1 MNIFKP
7 SKVLAVLAA
16 LAMVVIGVTP
26 AHATHLRGAVGT
38 VTYDSVAKTVT
49 INSTMVERKDAC
61 APSAYSLTNTM
72 CTYFGF
78 PTITQVNHTSGAT
91 VATITKCTGQATTP
105 ASQSYD
111 STSEPLYN
119 IFSTTYVIDVS
130 CPAFN
135 PAFDYV
141 FAQTGNNRIGGIKNT
156 TNQVIQ
162 FESRVNFTLDA
173 GKTTNSTPFYNA
185 GYMTDIKYDETAIFE
200 TNLNGLTADGRS
212 VTYSLITDQSAANGG
227 YGATRIPCSDLN
239 LTTGIFRLGKALC
252 VGSENYAA
260 SFGGGT
266 ATAPIYWALKTKAT
280 DSKTGIATTG
290 QYVTRDVLLAFAGSA
305 TTALPN
311 ATPTITASST
321 NLTFASAASSAPAAQ
336 TVTLTGLDADTAQT
350 LSFSKSSNPSWA
362 VLSGAAG
369 TTGVTNTLTVTPP
382 AGTPDGVYLIQV
394 TVMDNYPNFPLGS
407 SINIAVTL
415 GAAVLPPGSPGV
427 PTVTGIGTNSLST
440 TFTAPT
446 SGGAVTTY
454 TATATPT
461 DASAPVT
468 VTCAGGP
475 GVACVIAGVDP
486 TKTYT
491 VVITATNSAGSAQSG
506 PSVLDQPILAVQNVT
521 INIGT
526 AYASG
531 IYVITNTG
539 TAVKAAGYA
548 TTATIPGLTFS
559 SSTGNFTG
567 TPSTAGVTTV
577 TLVGTAANNNTG
589 SVTFTVTVV
598 QSAIQ
603 PQTITFPRVGTILR
617 VGSMPTN
624 ATGLTPL
631 AAYSSSG
638 LPVSYGFTA
647 TGTKVTAAVNG
658 SVQDGSQRCTLYVT
672 GGVVYLTYVRSSSS
686 SSNASCVVMAFQ
698 AGNSSYSAATSVSM
712 TAYVYRNSTTW
723 PSAPGVA
730 SITPTELVRDVNAS
744 LVRPFTIAFTG
755 TSTSPGYAWNSCSV
769 SPALPAGLTF
779 STTECQIFGA
789 PTVALARTLFT
800 ISYVNPAGTT
810 TKTFY
815 LTVNKKAQT
824 VTFAPLSALA
834 VGATQNLVATAT
846 SGLSV
851 QFAATNTAICTV
863 SGSVVTSV
871 AAGNCE
877 ITSSQPGNNE
887 WAVATAAVNSNLVRS
902 FAVTAGV
909 PAPSLSLVG
918 SADATL
924 TVFTYTGSVFPLLNS
939 GGPATSYQFLDA
951 SGQPTIEPDGLTFDP
966 TTGVITGSPE
976 MKQAF
981 TSYIIRALNA
991 TNASAPFDQLVN
1003 DYVRVRIAINAVQQ
1017 SITFDPL
1024 HAMVIG
1030 DPNQG
1035 LSGMASS
1042 GLLVSYTSSTPSV
1055 CTVTSDGKVHAVSV
1069 GTCTITASQAGDGVS
1084 YEAAA
1089 IVTRSFAVSA
1099 TVLAPSIS
1107 LTNSSAVITVGSD
1120 FTLPYDVINTGG
1132 AITSFSVSPAIPGG
1146 VTFDTSYGVFSTGRP
1161 TAAHAATIYTITA
1174 TGPTGLTA
1182 TAQFTLTV
1190 LAKTQTVTASTGLTA
1205 MTVGVTAD
1213 QTLNGSAT
1221 SGLAISNYTA
1231 GPAGVCSIVGGK
1243 LHAVGYG
1250 TCTLTATQNGTSE
1263 WGAATGTIQI
1273 FIHAAPTI
1281 TVTPTVVVTD
1291 GQVIASNAYTV
1302 TVTGDP
1308 GTYVLLDSV
1317 PTDISSTG
1325 IGGLAFDPS
1334 TAALNG
1340 VVSTGAAVAATNYSV
1355 QLTNA
1360 YGSATATFSLQV
1372 LAASAPSLT
1381 FTSPTS
1387 QSNVNLAGTN
1397 NTVTLVANETLVTL
1411 PYAVTNSGSEATGF
1425 TCTVTSPSGGS
1436 LPAGLSFDSRCQLG
1450 GTPTELVSG
1459 LVFTITATNTN
1470 GTSSAI
1476 TVTLNVIAATPTIT
1490 FAIADQ
1496 TIGAAPITLAATS
1509 PSSGAFTYSTN
1520 SALVTIV
1527 GSTMTLVNPGT
1538 VTVTVNQAAAA
1549 PYSAA
1554 STTATFVISAA
1565 SNSLSLAIAN
1575 QTYGNPAVTLAATGP
1590 SGGAI
1595 TYSSTSNLIQINGNQ
1610 MTLLGVGN
1618 GIQVTANQAAAGGYA
1633 ASSTTAIFNILPGVT
1648 VLGPLNIL
1656 DQIEGASPVTI
1667 ADPTSNRSG
1676 SFNYTSSSPSLASI
1690 SGNVITIIAAGSIT
1704 VTATQPATSNW
1715 GAASTST
1722 TFRIARVQSNPT
1734 PTPVTPTPTPSPT
1747 PTESATPTP
1756 APTTL
1761 PPVKPL
1767 EPVKPG
1773 TTVTVEN
1780 NQPVKTVLVPTAVS
1794 DGLTLKAPGWTL
1806 TLHGTDE
1813 TGAHAPLNSD
1823 AQIVLT
1829 PGLFAST
1836 SGTGFKPNSAVKVY
1850 VFSDPIYLGTLQTDS
1865 TGKFVG
1871 KLPVPANLNLGNH
1884 TIQVSGFTPGDA
1896 VRTASI
1902 GVVVA
1907 AKPIVAKVIFGGDSA
1922 VITPLAAKQL
1932 KALAAQLNK
1941 RSAKATVTLEGY
1953 VMATAV
1959 TSYDKQLSADR
1970 AAAVKAVLQKL
1981 GVKAVFKT
1989 KAMGVAPQKG
1999 PIARRVDALAT
2010 W

>member
-1 MNIFKP
+1 VKIFKP
-7 SKVLAVLAA
+7 SKVAAVLVA
-16 LAMVVIGVTP
+16 LGLVFVGVTP

-49 INSTMVERKDAC
+49 VNSTMVERKDAC
-61 APSAYSLTNTM
+61 ATWAPGNTNTM
-72 CTYFGF
+72 CTFFGF
-78 PTITQVNHTSGAT
+78 PTITQVNHSTGAN
-91 VATITKCTGQATTP
+91 VATITKCAGQATTP

-130 CPAFN
+130 CPVFN

-173 GKTTNSTPFYNA
+173 GKTTSATPFYNA

-252 VGSENYAA
+252 VGSENYAT

-266 ATAPIYWALKTKAT
+266 AAAPIYWALKTKAT
-280 DSKTGIATTG
+280 DTKAGLGTTG

-305 TTALPN
+305 TVALAN

-321 NLTFASAASSAPAAQ
+321 NVIFASAASTAPAAQ
-336 TVTLTGLDADTAQT
+336 TVTLTGRDADTTQT
-350 LSFSKSSNPSWA
+350 LSFSKSSIPSWA
-362 VLSGAAG
+362 VLSGGSG
-369 TTGVTNTLTVTPP
+369 TNGVTNTLTIIPP

-415 GAAVLPPGSPGV
+415 GAATLPPGSPGV
-427 PTVTGIGTNSLST
+427 PTVTGIGTSSLSA

-461 DASAPVT
+461 DGSAPVT
-468 VTCAGGP
+468 VTCSGGP
-475 GVACVIAGVDP
+475 SVPCVIAGVDP

-491 VVITATNSAGSAQSG
+491 VVITATNGSGSAQSG
-506 PSVLDQPILAVQNVT
+506 PSVLDQPILTVPNVT
-521 INIGT
+521 INVGT

-531 IYVITNTG
+531 IYTITNTG
-539 TAVKAAGYA
+539 TAVKANGYSTA
-548 TTATIPGLTFS
+548 ATIPGLTFS

-567 TPSTAGVTTV
+567 TPTTAGTTTV
-577 TLVGTAANNNTG
+577 ALTGTAANNNTG
-589 SVTFTVTVV
+589 TVTFTVTVV
-598 QSAIQ
+598 QPTAL

-617 VGSMPTN
+617 VASMPTS

-638 LPVSYGFTA
+638 LPVSYGFTS

-686 SSNASCVVMAFQ
+686 QSNSTCVVMAFQ
-698 AGNSSYSAATSVSM
+698 AGNSSYTAATSVSM

-723 PSAPGVA
+723 PSAPGVSTIA
-730 SITPTELVRDVNAS
+730 PTEIVRDVNAS
-744 LVRPFTIAFTG
+744 LIRPFTITFTG
-755 TSTSPGYAWNSCSV
+755 TSTTPGYAWNSCSV

-789 PTVALARTLFT
+789 PTVSLARTQFT

-810 TKTFY
+810 TKTFF

-824 VTFAPLSALA
+824 LTFAALSALA
-834 VGATQNLVATAT
+834 VNATQNLAATAS
-846 SGLSV
+846 SGLTV
-851 QFAATNTAICTV
+851 QFVPTSTSSCTI
-863 SGSVVTSV
+863 SGLVVT
-871 AAGNCE
+871 ALATGTCE
-877 ITSSQPGNNE
+877 ITASQPGNNE
-887 WAVATAAVNSNLVRS
+887 WAVATAASGSNLVRS
-902 FAVTAGV
+902 FAVSAGV
-909 PAPSLSLVG
+909 PAPAIALSG

-924 TVFTYTGSVFPLLNS
+924 TVFTYTGSVFPLVNT
-939 GGPATSYQFLDA
+939 GGAVATYDFLDA
-951 SGQPTIEPDGLTFDP
+951 AGQPTIVPDGLTFDP
-966 TTGVITGSPE
+966 TTGILTGSPE

-981 TSYIIRALNA
+981 TSYQIRA
-991 TNASAPFDQLVN
+991 TNASGSSVVN
-1003 DYVRVRIAINAVQQ
+1003 VRIAINAVLQ

-1024 HAMVIG
+1024 HAMVIR

-1042 GLLVSYTSSTPSV
+1042 GLTVTYTSSTPSI
-1055 CTVTSDGKVHAVSV
+1055 CTVTSDGKVQAVSV
-1069 GTCTITASQAGDGVS
+1069 GTCSITASQPGDGVS

-1089 IVTRSFAVSA
+1089 TVTRSFAVSA
-1099 TVLAPSIS
+1099 TVLAPSIT

-1120 FTLPYDVINTGG
+1120 FTLPYDVINIGG
-1132 AITSFSVSPAIPGG
+1132 AITSFSVSPTVPGG
-1146 VTFDTSYGVFSTGRP
+1146 VTFDTAYGVFSTGRP
-1161 TAAHAATIYTITA
+1161 TAAQAATVYTITA

-1190 LAKTQTVTASTGLTA
+1190 LAKTQNVIASTGLVD

-1213 QTLNGSAT
+1213 QTLNGTAT
-1221 SGLAISNYTA
+1221 SGLTISSYTA
-1231 GPAGVCSIVGGK
+1231 GPSNACSIVANK
-1243 LHAVGYG
+1243 LHAVGFG
-1250 TCTLTATQNGTSE
+1250 TCTLTATQDGNSE
-1263 WGAATGTIQI
+1263 WASATGTLQI
-1273 FIHAAPTI
+1273 LIHAAPTI
-1281 TVTPTVVVTD
+1281 TVTPVVVLTD
-1291 GQVIASNAYTV
+1291 GQLVATNAYTL

-1308 GTYVLLDSV
+1308 GSYVLLDSTA
-1317 PTDISSTG
+1317 TDISGTG
-1325 IGGLAFDPS
+1325 IGGLVFDTT

-1340 VVSTGAAVAATNYSV
+1340 AVASGAAVPATNYSV
-1355 QLTNA
+1355 RVTNA
-1360 YGSATATFSLQV
+1360 YGSATATFSLEIR
-1372 LAASAPSLT
+1372 AASAPSLT

-1387 QSNVNLAGTN
+1387 QSNVNGPGTTD
-1397 NTVTLVANETLVTL
+1397 TVTLIANETIVTQ
-1411 PYAVTNSGSEATGF
+1411 PYSVTNSGSEATNF
-1425 TCTVTSPSGGS
+1425 TCTITSPSGGS

-1450 GTPTELVSG
+1450 GTPTELVTG
-1459 LVFTITATNTN
+1459 LVFTITATNSN

-1476 TVTLNVIAATPTIT
+1476 TVTLNVSAATPTIA
-1490 FAIADQ
+1490 FSIANQ
-1496 TIGAAPITLAATS
+1496 TMGASPITLAATS

-1520 SALVTIV
+1520 SALVVIT

-1549 PYSAA
+1549 PFTSA
-1554 STTATFVISAA
+1554 STTATFVITAA
-1565 SNSLSLAIAN
+1565 SNSLALAIAN
-1575 QTYGNPAVTLAATGP
+1575 QTFGSAPVTLAATGP
-1590 SGGAI
+1590 SSGAI
-1595 TYSSTSNLIQINGNQ
+1595 TYTSTSNLIQITGNT
-1610 MTLLGVGN
+1610 MTLLGAGN
-1618 GIQVTANQAAAGGYA
+1618 AIEVTANQVASGSFA
-1633 ASSTTAIFNILPGVT
+1633 ASTTSAIFNILPGIT

-1656 DQIEGASPVTI
+1656 DQTEGAAPVTI
-1667 ADPTSNRSG
+1667 VDPTSNRAGPISYA
-1676 SFNYTSSSPSLASI
+1676 SSNTSSASI
-1690 SGNVITIIAAGSIT
+1690 SGNVMTIIAAGTVT
-1704 VTATQPATSNW
+1704 VTATQAATPNW
-1715 GAASTST
+1715 NAASTST
-1722 TFRIARVQSNPT
+1722 VVHIARVQTSNPN
-1734 PTPVTPTPTPSPT
+1734 PPVVTPTPTPTPT
-1747 PTESATPTP
+1747 PSVTPTP
-1756 APTTL
+1756 APTSL
-1761 PPVKPL
+1761 PPVRPT

-1773 TTVTVEN
+1773 SNVTVEDN
-1780 NQPVKTVLVPTAVS
+1780 KPLKTVLVPTNVS

-1813 TGAHAPLNSD
+1813 AGKHAPLNSE

-1836 SGTGFKPNSAVKVY
+1836 SGTGFKPNSSVKVY
-1850 VFSDPIYLGTLQTDS
+1850 VFSVPIFLGTLQTDAA
-1865 TGKFVG
+1865 GKFIG
-1871 KLPVPANLNLGNH
+1871 KLPVPAGLQIGEH
-1884 TIQVSGFTPGDA
+1884 TIQVSGFSPSDA
-1896 VRTASI
+1896 IRTASI

-1907 AKPIVAKVIFGGDSA
+1907 AKPIVAKVIFAGDSA
-1922 VITPLAAKQL
+1922 VITPLAASQL

-1959 TSYDKQLSADR
+1959 TSYDKKLSADR

-1981 GVKAVFKT
+1981 GVNALFKT